1 MIRDPLFFERLD
13 EIIDFFCANFL
24 AFFRISVDESRR
36 SRFRQLVLRS
46 CGVLQSEKKERRSIS
61 LPNV

>member
-24 AFFRISVDESRR
+24 AFFRIGVDESRR
-36 SRFRQLVLRS
+36 SHFRQLVLRS
-46 CGVLQSEKKERRSIS
+46 CGVLQSQEEERGTIS
-61 LPNV
+61 VPNV